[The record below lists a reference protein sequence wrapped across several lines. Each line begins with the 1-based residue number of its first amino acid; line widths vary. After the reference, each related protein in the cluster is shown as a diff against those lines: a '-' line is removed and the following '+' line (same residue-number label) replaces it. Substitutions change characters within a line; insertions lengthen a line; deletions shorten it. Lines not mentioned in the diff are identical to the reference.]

1 MKHLFVLLV
10 ALMSAVT
17 VNAKTVRG
25 YVSDKE
31 GNPVVG
37 MKMVVV
43 NADNPSKKSVAVTDE
58 EGYFSMPVPEDLD
71 TSDLVEVIAG
81 NGARV
86 VRYRETSTGI
96 RIVIEPS
103 QKREKALEQ
112 ICKDS
117 LQFCKEALRLYT
129 GRLKCKCLTIC
140 VLRCL
145 EWNLTRVRA

>member
-1 MKHLFVLLV
+1 MIVNALRSLARRMILEGANAKLMFNNLIPLSMKRIFVLLIV

-25 YVSDKE
+25 YVSDKD

-103 QKREKALEQ
+103 QKKERALAASSRQ
-112 ICKDS
+112 
-117 LQFCKEALRLYT
+117 R
-129 GRLKCKCLTIC
+129 R
-140 VLRCL
+140 
-145 EWNLTRVRA
+145 

>member
-1 MKHLFVLLV
+1 MKRKIVLLIV
-10 ALMSAVT
+10 ALMSAVI

-25 YVSDKE
+25 YVSDKD

-43 NADNPSKKSVAVTDE
+43 NADNPSKKSIAVTDD

-71 TSDLVEVIAG
+71 TSDLVDVFAS

-96 RIVIEPS
+96 LIVVETFK
-103 QKREKALEQ
+103 KREMALAQ
-112 ICKDS
+112 K
-117 LQFCKEALRLYT
+117 
-129 GRLKCKCLTIC
+129 
-140 VLRCL
+140 
-145 EWNLTRVRA
+145 

>member
-1 MKHLFVLLV
+1 MFNNLIHLSMKRIFVLLMV

-37 MKMVVV
+37 MKIVVV
-43 NADNPSKKSVAVTDE
+43 NADSPSRKSVAVTDE
-58 EGYFSMPVPEDLD
+58 EGYFSMLVPENLD
-71 TSDLVEVIAG
+71 TSDLVEVIAS

-103 QKREKALEQ
+103 QKRERALEQ
-112 ICKDS
+112 K
-117 LQFCKEALRLYT
+117 
-129 GRLKCKCLTIC
+129 
-140 VLRCL
+140 
-145 EWNLTRVRA
+145 

>member
-1 MKHLFVLLV
+1 MKRLFVLLMV

-25 YVSDKE
+25 YVFDKE
-31 GNPVVG
+31 GNPVIG
-37 MKMVVV
+37 MKMVVL
-43 NADNPSKKSVAVTDE
+43 NADNLSKKSVAVTDE

-103 QKREKALEQ
+103 QKRGRALEQ
-112 ICKDS
+112 K
-117 LQFCKEALRLYT
+117 
-129 GRLKCKCLTIC
+129 
-140 VLRCL
+140 
-145 EWNLTRVRA
+145 

>member
-1 MKHLFVLLV
+1 MKRIFVLLMV

-43 NADNPSKKSVAVTDE
+43 NADNPSQKSIAVTDD
-58 EGYFSMPVPEDLD
+58 EGYFSMTVPENLD
-71 TSDLVEVIAG
+71 TSDLVDVFAS

-96 RIVIEPS
+96 LIVVETS
-103 QKREKALEQ
+103 KKRERALAQ
-112 ICKDS
+112 K
-117 LQFCKEALRLYT
+117 
-129 GRLKCKCLTIC
+129 
-140 VLRCL
+140 
-145 EWNLTRVRA
+145 

>member
-1 MKHLFVLLV
+1 MKHLFVFLV

-43 NADNPSKKSVAVTDE
+43 NTDNPSKKSVAVTDE

-71 TSDLVEVIAG
+71 TLDLVEVLAG
-81 NGARV
+81 NGARG

-103 QKREKALEQ
+103 QKRERALEQ
-112 ICKDS
+112 K
-117 LQFCKEALRLYT
+117 
-129 GRLKCKCLTIC
+129 
-140 VLRCL
+140 
-145 EWNLTRVRA
+145 